1 MADILFKTFKNDIYE
16 NIFAIGDIH
25 GDIGPLVIC
34 LRDCCKVIRKKSKYN
49 FKQNEPD
56 NDLVKEMLK
65 EWNDLSFSEDLNY
78 EWCGENSIVVF
89 CGDILDNVRGNIE
102 KKPQEFPFEEA
113 RVLKFINAIN
123 KKAMKENGRLYK
135 VLGNHDMFNLNGR
148 TKTDYNSFVSNYAKS
163 YPGYF
168 NGANGRLDYFCKG
181 KPGAKLLG
189 EDGAYIFLMIKDFIF
204 VHGGI
209 SSNLLNY
216 DNIVTANEDL
226 MKYINDPSNITFDE
240 ASINNSNLLTLSPMS
255 DDGLVM
261 DRFFGFKKEDITEEE
276 MCTSLYN
283 KFKSLCRELVN
294 EYKNYSEIELNKYS
308 NLPSFPICNPNNMKL
323 VIGHC
328 NQNDVT
334 NEQNKIYKST
344 FRTLISSNS
353 IDSFPYNE
361 EYGKSVVTD
370 ETESSKGIYGIT
382 TSCGN
387 RDTNLVI
394 DKNNPSIFRIDVG
407 MARGFNSREYS
418 ETYLYSRSPQVLKID
433 YNDLF
438 TPTIT
443 IVKST
448 FKNSL
453 VHLKDWGVNPYT
465 KKYLKYKNKYL
476 QLKKMKNNLI

>member
-1 MADILFKTFKNDIYE
+1 
-16 NIFAIGDIH
+16 
-25 GDIGPLVIC
+25 
-34 LRDCCKVIRKKSKYN
+34 
-49 FKQNEPD
+49 
-56 NDLVKEMLK
+56 
-65 EWNDLSFSEDLNY
+65 
-78 EWCGENSIVVF
+78 
-89 CGDILDNVRGNIE
+89 
-102 KKPQEFPFEEA
+102 
-113 RVLKFINAIN
+113 
-123 KKAMKENGRLYK
+123 
-135 VLGNHDMFNLNGR
+135 
-148 TKTDYNSFVSNYAKS
+148 
-163 YPGYF
+163 
-168 NGANGRLDYFCKG
+168 
-181 KPGAKLLG
+181 
-189 EDGAYIFLMIKDFIF
+189 MIKDFIF

-308 NLPSFPICNPNNMKL
+308 NLPSFPVCNPNNMKL

>member
-25 GDIGPLVIC
+25 GDICPLVIC
-34 LRDCCKVIRKKSKYN
+34 LRDCCKVIRKKDTFK

-56 NDLVKEMLK
+56 DDLVKEMSK
-65 EWNDLSFSEDLNY
+65 EWNDSSFLEDLNY

-89 CGDILDNVRGNIE
+89 CGDILDNVRGEID

-113 RVLKFINAIN
+113 RILKFINAIN

-148 TKTDYNSFVSNYAKS
+148 IKTDYSSYVSNYAKS

-168 NGANGRLDYFCKG
+168 NGADGRLDYFYKG

-189 EDGAYIFLMIKDFIF
+189 EDGAYVFLMIKDFIF

-209 SSNLLNY
+209 SSTLLNY
-216 DNIVTANEDL
+216 DNIVNANEDL
-226 MKYINDPSNITFDE
+226 MKYINDSTDDTFNE
-240 ASINNSNLLTLSPMS
+240 TSINSSNLLTLSPVS

-261 DRFFGFKKEDITEEE
+261 DRLFGFKNVELPEEE
-276 MCTSLYN
+276 MCLFLYN
-283 KFKSLCRELVN
+283 KFKLLCRELIE
-294 EYKNYSEIELNKYS
+294 EYKKYDEVEVNKHSSY
-308 NLPSFPICNPNNMKL
+308 PSFPACNPNNMKL

-328 NQNDVT
+328 NQNENT
-334 NEQNKIYKST
+334 SEQNKIYKST
-344 FRTLISSNS
+344 FKTLISSNT
-353 IDSFPYNE
+353 FEKFNYNE
-361 EYGKSVVTD
+361 EFGELVETD
-370 ETESSKGIYGIT
+370 ETDNKGIYGIT
-382 TSCGN
+382 TSCGD
-387 RDTNLVI
+387 RDEHLVMN
-394 DKNNPSIFRIDVG
+394 KNKPSIFRIDVG
-407 MARGFNSREYS
+407 MARGFNTRDYS
-418 ETYLYSRSPQVLKID
+418 ESYLYSRTPQVLKID
-433 YNDLF
+433 YKDLF

-453 VHLKDWGVNPYT
+453 VHLKDWGGNLYE
-465 KKYLKYKNKYL
+465 KKYLKYKTKYTK
-476 QLKKMKNNLI
+476 LKKMKFNLI